1 MKADKDHF
9 NKDSFE
15 TVEMIEGTLPGDR
28 TIRRRRKK
36 RVSLKRTLGIP
47 GIFSIAYGNL
57 GSSIYFALGI
67 TAVYA
72 LGATPLV
79 FMLAAIFFI
88 FTAMSYAE
96 GTAAI
101 PEAGGSSSFAR
112 RGFNETVS
120 FIAAWCLLLMYMA
133 ATAITSHIAI
143 SYLSTLE
150 TFSILK
156 TSVWHNAA
164 IGALLLFLMLL
175 NIIGVRKSSI
185 FNVLCAGIDLT
196 TQAFLVLLGALF
208 FFNPSRLLGQI
219 HWGIAPSWPNL
230 AIALFLVT
238 ISFTGIETVANMAEE
253 SKTPE
258 TTIPKSMW
266 WSAGMIIFIF
276 LGLSSIA
283 LNAMP
288 VTYQI
293 EGYIY
298 SSPIIS
304 GSGDAD
310 YFDISERMIYYRPTT
325 ESRAGEPMANAL
337 VSAGQIKTFTNNDGY
352 FKINGLGANEYILN
366 VLRSGYNFSPMG
378 FDTRVPEESSISGQ
392 WTTELADKWRDMPLL
407 GITEKMPVFGGFLRN
422 WISLLAFIIMVI
434 ATNAGILGVSR
445 LVFSMGSYKQL
456 PPSFAKVNARF
467 RTPYIAIII
476 FTSAAFLL
484 ALSGKLEDVA
494 GLFAFGAMISYTIA
508 HVSIIAMRIRHPE
521 MKRPYRIPI
530 NIKIGKTEIPVTA
543 LIGAITFFA
552 LWIIVLVTQEYARLV
567 GIPFI
572 LVGLL
577 IYVIYRFSQK
587 LSLSETVNIRKR
599 R

>member
-1 MKADKDHF
+1 MKA
-9 NKDSFE
+9 NKDNYNKDCFE
-15 TVEMIEGTLPGDR
+15 TIEMIEGTLPGDR

-57 GSSIYFALGI
+57 GSSVYFALGI

-79 FMLAAIFFI
+79 FMLAAVFFI
-88 FTAMSYAE
+88 FTAMTYAE

-120 FIAAWCLLLMYMA
+120 FIAAWCLLLMYTA

-143 SYLSTLE
+143 SYLSTLSS
-150 TFSILK
+150 FSILK
-156 TSVWHNAA
+156 TPIWHQAA

-185 FNVLCAGIDLT
+185 FNVLLAGIDLA
-196 TQAFLVLLGALF
+196 TQTFLVLLGALF
-208 FFNPSRLLGQI
+208 FLNLPRLLGQI
-219 HWGIAPSWPNL
+219 HWGIAPSWSNL
-230 AIALFLVT
+230 AIAIFLVT
-238 ISFTGIETVANMAEE
+238 ISFTGIETVANLAEE
-253 SKTPE
+253 SKSPE
-258 TTIPKSMW
+258 TTIPRSMW
-266 WSAGMIIFIF
+266 WSTGIIIFIF

-293 EGYIY
+293 DGYIHVVPD
-298 SSPIIS
+298 ST
-304 GSGDAD
+304 GEKLLDM
-310 YFDISERMIYYRPTT
+310 SENMIYHKTASDNRT
-325 ESRAGEPMANAL
+325 GEPLANAL
-337 VSAGQIKTFTNNDGY
+337 VSAGQVKTFTNNEGY
-352 FKINGLGANEYILN
+352 FKITGLGVDEYTLN
-366 VLRSGYNFSPMG
+366 VIKSGYNFDPIG
-378 FDTRVPEESSISGQ
+378 FDTRNPQEVPVSGQ
-392 WTTELADKWRDMPLL
+392 WTTELADKWRDMPIL
-407 GITEKMPVFGGFLRN
+407 GITEKMPVFSGFLRN
-422 WISLLAFIIMVI
+422 WISLLAFAIMVI

-445 LVFSMGSYKQL
+445 LVFSMGSYKQI

-467 RTPYIAIII
+467 RTPYLAIII
-476 FTSAAFLL
+476 FTTAAFLL
-484 ALSGKLEDVA
+484 ILSSKLEDVA

-508 HVSIIAMRIRHPE
+508 HISIIAMRIRHPE

-530 NIKIGKTEIPVTA
+530 NMKFRKWEIPVTA
-543 LIGAITFFA
+543 VIGAIAFFL
-552 LWIIVLVTQEYARLV
+552 LWLSVVITQEYAREV

-577 IYVIYRFSQK
+577 IFIIYRFSQK